1 MIIGAITH
9 VTACPAFGGASCICH
24 CHFPKC
30 SAIVLEIVC
39 VRQEMPVTH
48 FDKGASD
55 VRALIAAEGK
65 KKRKKLKGREKN
77 SSLMCPIMC
86 PS

>member
-1 MIIGAITH
+1 LGLANWANLCLVPEALKREQGGFFPMNWSQ
-9 VTACPAFGGASCICH
+9 VPAL
-24 CHFPKC
+24 KC

-55 VRALIAAEGK
+55 
-65 KKRKKLKGREKN
+65 
-77 SSLMCPIMC
+77 
-86 PS
+86 